1 MTPAASARAPATP
14 ASAASEPARPPSL
27 SADPAKIRT
36 TAVTDH
42 PRRIANGPRLEV
54 KLNPPGVGKS
64 RKLIAEFIPNFHQGP
79 LLNSV
84 AVTVSEL
91 LRIADHLEPKDREL
105 VRKAYDRAAVAHRG
119 QRRLSGEDYVN
130 HPLEVAAILADLQLD
145 AQTIAA
151 ALLHD
156 TVEDTA
162 LTAEEVEAEFG
173 PEVARLVEGVT
184 KLGRISIRT
193 DQQQHAENIR
203 KMMVAMAEDLRVVLI
218 KLADRLHNMR
228 TLDPLPEVKRRKI
241 SRETLD
247 IYAPLA
253 HRLGIGQIRWELE
266 DLAFRNLEPEAYD
279 DVARRIARQ
288 RHEREQLVTDLSD
301 ILASELEKV
310 GIVADITGRPKH
322 IYSVWQKMTREKKD
336 FSEIY
341 DLSAIRV
348 QVDSVRD
355 CYSVLGVVH
364 SLWKPVPGRF
374 KDYIAM
380 PKSNGYQ
387 SLHTTVITH
396 TGEPIEIQIRTHEM
410 HRVAEFGVAAHW
422 TYKEGGRDASF
433 DQKLA
438 WLRSLLEWQNEV
450 GDAESF
456 LDSVKVDLFQ
466 DEVYVFTPRGDVINL
481 PTGSTPVDFAYRI
494 HTEVGH
500 HCIGAK
506 ANGRMVP
513 LDYALQNGEIVE
525 ILTSKVPHGP
535 SRDWLS
541 FVKSASAKERIRKWF
556 KSQRREENVTKGRDL
571 LEQELHRMHRVS
583 MSDLTD
589 AKLLEIAGVHRFAA
603 IDDFLAAI
611 GYGDLSPHAV
621 VMRMSL
627 GTETAGG
634 DLRAIPLLPNV
645 QPTPRVL
652 VRGEKG
658 ILTKIAPC
666 CQPVPGDA
674 IVGYTTRGRGVTVHR
689 VDCVN
694 AINAQDQARV
704 VAVDWDSDATHIYP
718 VAIKIEAW
726 DRQGL
731 LRDIAT
737 VVAENRVNM
746 SSLEVHVYDDKTAV
760 VSATVEI
767 DSLAQLSRLMEKLEG
782 VKDVHTVAREAS

>member
-1 MTPAASARAPATP
+1 
-14 ASAASEPARPPSL
+14 
-27 SADPAKIRT
+27 
-36 TAVTDH
+36 
-42 PRRIANGPRLEV
+42 
-54 KLNPPGVGKS
+54 
-64 RKLIAEFIPNFHQGP
+64 
-79 LLNSV
+79 
-84 AVTVSEL
+84 VTVSEL
-91 LRIADHLEPKDREL
+91 LRIADHLEPKAQEM
-105 VRKAYDRAAVAHRG
+105 VRKAYERAAKAHTG

-130 HPLEVAAILADLQLD
+130 HPMEVAAILADLQLD
-145 AQTIAA
+145 AETIAA

-162 LTAEEVEAEFG
+162 LTADEVEREFG

-184 KLGRISIRT
+184 KLGRISLRS
-193 DQQQHAENIR
+193 DQQQQAENIR

-228 TLDPLPEVKRRKI
+228 TLDPLPDVKRRKI

-266 DLAFRNLEPEAYD
+266 DLAFKYLEPEAYD
-279 DVARRIARQ
+279 DVAKRILRK
-288 RHEREQLVTDLSD
+288 RHEREALVSDLRE
-301 ILASELEKV
+301 ILARELEKV
-310 GIVADITGRPKH
+310 GIVAEITGRPKH
-322 IYSVWQKMTREKKD
+322 IYSVWQKMTRENKD
-336 FSEIY
+336 FTEIY

-355 CYSVLGVVH
+355 CYGVLGVVH

-374 KDYIAM
+374 KDYVAM

-422 TYKEGGRDASF
+422 TYKEGGKDASF
-433 DQKLA
+433 DQKLS
-438 WLRSLLEWQNEV
+438 WLRSLLEWQNDL

-456 LDSVKVDLFQ
+456 LDTVKVDLFQ
-466 DEVYVFTPRGDVINL
+466 DEVYVFTPKGDVLNL
-481 PTGSTPVDFAYRI
+481 PAGSSPVDFAYRI

-500 HCIGAK
+500 RCIGAK
-506 ANGRMVP
+506 VNGRMVP
-513 LDYALQNGEIVE
+513 LDYELKNGEIVE
-525 ILTSKVPHGP
+525 VLTSKGPHGP
-535 SRDWLS
+535 SRDWLN

-556 KSQRREENVTKGRDL
+556 KSQRREENVAKGQDL
-571 LEQELHRMHRVS
+571 LDKELHRMHRVNLA
-583 MSDLTD
+583 DLPD
-589 AKLLEIAGVHRFAA
+589 GKLGEIASLHKFNTV
-603 IDDFLAAI
+603 DDFLAAI

-621 VMRMSL
+621 VMRMALSL
-627 GTETAGG
+627 DAAGG
-634 DLRAIPLLPNV
+634 DLRAIPLIPNV

-689 VDCVN
+689 ADCIN
-694 AINAQDQARV
+694 AVNAQDLARV
-704 VAVDWDSDATHIYP
+704 VPVDWDSEATHLYP

-737 VVAENRVNM
+737 IVAENRVNM
-746 SSLEVHVYDDKTAV
+746 SSLEVHVYDDRTAV
-760 VSATVEI
+760 VSTTVEI

-782 VKDVHTVAREAS
+782 VKDVNTVAREAS

>member
-1 MTPAASARAPATP
+1 M
-14 ASAASEPARPPSL
+14 
-27 SADPAKIRT
+27 
-36 TAVTDH
+36 
-42 PRRIANGPRLEV
+42 
-54 KLNPPGVGKS
+54 
-64 RKLIAEFIPNFHQGP
+64 
-79 LLNSV
+79 
-84 AVTVSEL
+84 TVSEL
-91 LRIADHLEPKDREL
+91 LRVADHLDQEGQKM
-105 VRKAYDRAAVAHRG
+105 VRKAYERAASAHHG

-145 AQTIAA
+145 APTLAA

-162 LTAEEVEAEFG
+162 LTADQVEEEFG

-193 DQQQHAENIR
+193 DQQQQAENIR

-241 SRETLD
+241 SRETRD

-253 HRLGIGQIRWELE
+253 HRLGIGQLKWELE

-279 DVARRIARQ
+279 DVVKRIARK
-288 RHEREQLVTDLSD
+288 RSARETLVSDLRE
-301 ILASELEKV
+301 ILARELDGV
-310 GIVADITGRPKH
+310 GIGAEITGRPKH
-322 IYSVWQKMTREKKD
+322 IYSVWQKMTRENKD

-341 DLSAIRV
+341 DLSAMRV
-348 QVDSVRD
+348 HVESVRD
-355 CYSVLGVVH
+355 CYGVLGVVH

-374 KDYIAM
+374 KDYVAM

-422 TYKEGGRDASF
+422 TYKEGGKDASF
-433 DQKLA
+433 DKKLS

-456 LDSVKVDLFQ
+456 LDTVKGDLFQ
-466 DEVYVFTPRGDVINL
+466 DEVYVFTPKGDVLNL
-481 PTGSTPVDFAYRI
+481 PADSTPVDFAYRI

-500 HCIGAK
+500 RCIGAK

-513 LDYALQNGEIVE
+513 LDYTLKNGAIV
-525 ILTSKVPHGP
+525 IGPKPKGPHGP
-535 SRDWLS
+535 SPDWLN

-556 KSQRREENVTKGRDL
+556 KSQRREENVAKGRDL
-571 LEQELHRMHRVS
+571 LDKELHRMHRIS
-583 MSDLTD
+583 LADLPE
-589 AKLLEIAGVHRFAA
+589 AKLIEIAGMHRYPA

-611 GYGDLSPHAV
+611 GYGDLSPHSV

-627 GTETAGG
+627 AADGAGG
-634 DLRAIPLLPNV
+634 DLRSIPLIPNV

-689 VDCVN
+689 ADCIN
-694 AINAQDQARV
+694 AVNAQDRARV
-704 VAVDWDSDATHIYP
+704 VPVDWDAEATHIYP

-746 SSLEVHVYDDKTAV
+746 SALEVHVYDDKTAV

-782 VKDVHTVAREAS
+782 VRTCTRWGGKA

>member
-1 MTPAASARAPATP
+1 
-14 ASAASEPARPPSL
+14 
-27 SADPAKIRT
+27 
-36 TAVTDH
+36 
-42 PRRIANGPRLEV
+42 
-54 KLNPPGVGKS
+54 
-64 RKLIAEFIPNFHQGP
+64 
-79 LLNSV
+79 
-84 AVTVSEL
+84 VTVSEL
-91 LRIADHLEPKDREL
+91 LRIADHLDPKDQAM
-105 VRKAYDRAAVAHRG
+105 VRRAFEWAASAHNG
-119 QRRLSGEDYVN
+119 QHRLSGEDYVN
-130 HPLEVAAILADLQLD
+130 HPLEVAAILADLELD
-145 AQTIAA
+145 AATIAA

-156 TVEDTA
+156 TVEDTNV
-162 LTAEEVEAEFG
+162 TAEEVKREFG

-184 KLGRISIRT
+184 KLGRISLRT
-193 DQQQHAENIR
+193 DQQQQAENIR

-228 TLDPLPEVKRRKI
+228 TLEPLTEAKRRKI

-253 HRLGIGQIRWELE
+253 HRLGIGQIKWELE
-266 DLAFRNLEPEAYD
+266 DLSLRNLEPEAYD
-279 DVARRIARQ
+279 DVVKRIARK
-288 RHEREQLVTDLSD
+288 RHERESLVSDLRE
-301 ILASELEKV
+301 ILARELEKV
-310 GIVADITGRPKH
+310 GIQAEITGRPKH
-322 IYSVWQKMTREKKD
+322 IYSVWQKMTREDKD

-348 QVDSVRD
+348 QVESVRD
-355 CYSVLGVVH
+355 CYGVLGVVH
-364 SLWKPVPGRF
+364 SLWKPMPGRF

-422 TYKEGGRDASF
+422 TYKEGGKDASF
-433 DQKLA
+433 DQKLS

-456 LDSVKVDLFQ
+456 LNTVKVDLFQ

-481 PTGSTPVDFAYRI
+481 PADSTPVDFAYRI

-500 HCIGAK
+500 RCIGAK
-506 ANGRMVP
+506 VNGRMVP
-513 LDYALQNGEIVE
+513 LEYALQNGEIVE
-525 ILTSKVPHGP
+525 ILTSKGPHGP
-535 SRDWLS
+535 SRDWLN

-556 KSQRREENVTKGRDL
+556 KSQRREENVAKGHDL
-571 LEQELHRMHRVS
+571 LDKELHRMHRIGLA
-583 MSDLTD
+583 DLPEP
-589 AKLLEIAGVHRFAA
+589 KLLEIAGLHRYATV
-603 IDDFLAAI
+603 DDFLAAI

-621 VMRMSL
+621 VMRMAL
-627 GTETAGG
+627 NLDTPGG
-634 DLRAIPLLPNV
+634 DLRTIPLIPQV
-645 QPTPRVL
+645 QPSPRVL

-658 ILTKIAPC
+658 ILTTVASC

-674 IVGYTTRGRGVTVHR
+674 IVGYTTRGKGVTVHR
-689 VDCVN
+689 ADCIN
-694 AINAQDQARV
+694 AVNAQDSARV
-704 VAVDWDSDATHIYP
+704 VPVDWESGATHLYP
-718 VAIKIEAW
+718 VAIKIEAF

-731 LRDIAT
+731 MRDIAT

-760 VSATVEI
+760 VSTTVEI

>member
-1 MTPAASARAPATP
+1 M
-14 ASAASEPARPPSL
+14 
-27 SADPAKIRT
+27 
-36 TAVTDH
+36 
-42 PRRIANGPRLEV
+42 
-54 KLNPPGVGKS
+54 
-64 RKLIAEFIPNFHQGP
+64 
-79 LLNSV
+79 
-84 AVTVSEL
+84 TVSEL
-91 LRIADHLEPKDREL
+91 LRVADHLDPSGQQV
-105 VRKAYDRAAVAHRG
+105 VRKAYERAAEAHRG

-130 HPLEVAAILADLQLD
+130 HPLEVAAILADLELD
-145 AQTIAA
+145 AETIAA

-156 TVEDTA
+156 TVEDTN
-162 LTAEEVEAEFG
+162 LTAEEVKREFG
-173 PEVARLVEGVT
+173 PEVARLVDGVT
-184 KLGRISIRT
+184 KLGRISLRT
-193 DQQQHAENIR
+193 DQQQQAENIR

-228 TLDPLPEVKRRKI
+228 TLQPLAEAKRRKI

-253 HRLGIGQIRWELE
+253 HRLGIGQIKWELE
-266 DLAFRNLEPEAYD
+266 DLAFRNLEPDAYE
-279 DVARRIARQ
+279 DVVGRIARK
-288 RHEREQLVTDLSD
+288 RADREALVSDLRE
-301 ILASELEKV
+301 ILARELEKV

-322 IYSVWQKMTREKKD
+322 IYSVWQKMTREAKE

-348 QVDSVRD
+348 LVETVRD
-355 CYSVLGVVH
+355 CYGVLGVVH
-364 SLWKPVPGRF
+364 SLWKPMPGRF

-396 TGEPIEIQIRTHEM
+396 TGEPIEIQIRTLEM

-422 TYKEGGRDASF
+422 TYKEGGKDASF
-433 DQKLA
+433 DQKLS

-456 LDSVKVDLFQ
+456 LNSVKVDLFQ

-481 PTGSTPVDFAYRI
+481 PADSTPVDFAYRI

-500 HCIGAK
+500 RCIGAK
-506 ANGRMVP
+506 VNGRMVP

-525 ILTSKVPHGP
+525 ILTSKGPHGP
-535 SRDWLS
+535 SRDWLN

-556 KSQRREENVTKGRDL
+556 KSQRREENVAKGRDL
-571 LEQELHRMHRVS
+571 LDKELHRMHRVNIA
-583 MSDLTD
+583 DLAED
-589 AKLLEIAGVHRFAA
+589 KLLEIANVHKFASV
-603 IDDFLAAI
+603 DDFLAAI

-621 VMRMSL
+621 VMRMAL
-627 GTETAGG
+627 NLDGAGG
-634 DLRAIPLLPNV
+634 DVRTIPLIPQV
-645 QPTPRVL
+645 HPTPRVL

-658 ILTKIAPC
+658 ILTSIATC

-674 IVGYTTRGRGVTVHR
+674 IVGYTTRGKGVTVHR
-689 VDCVN
+689 ADCIN
-694 AINAQDQARV
+694 AVNAQDSSRV
-704 VAVDWDSDATHIYP
+704 VPVDWEADATHLYP

-731 LRDIAT
+731 MRDIAT

-746 SSLEVHVYDDKTAV
+746 SALEVHVYDDKTAV

>member
-1 MTPAASARAPATP
+1 M
-14 ASAASEPARPPSL
+14 
-27 SADPAKIRT
+27 
-36 TAVTDH
+36 
-42 PRRIANGPRLEV
+42 
-54 KLNPPGVGKS
+54 
-64 RKLIAEFIPNFHQGP
+64 
-79 LLNSV
+79 
-84 AVTVSEL
+84 TVSEL
-91 LRIADHLEPKDREL
+91 LRVADHLDPEGQQM
-105 VRKAYDRAAVAHRG
+105 VRKAYERAASAHTG

-130 HPLEVAAILADLQLD
+130 HPLEVAAILADLELD
-145 AQTIAA
+145 AETIAA

-162 LTAEEVEAEFG
+162 LTADAVESEFG
-173 PEVARLVEGVT
+173 KEVARLVDGVT
-184 KLGRISIRT
+184 KLGRIALRS
-193 DQQQHAENIR
+193 DQQQQAENIR

-253 HRLGIGQIRWELE
+253 HRLGIGQIKWELE
-266 DLAFRNLEPEAYD
+266 DLAFRNLEPEAYE
-279 DVARRIARQ
+279 DVVKRIARK
-288 RHEREQLVTDLSD
+288 RNDRESLVSDLRE
-301 ILASELEKV
+301 ILARELEKV
-310 GIVADITGRPKH
+310 GILAEITGRPKH
-322 IYSVWQKMTREKKD
+322 IYSVWQKMTRENKD

-355 CYSVLGVVH
+355 CYGVLGVVH

-374 KDYIAM
+374 KDYVAM

-410 HRVAEFGVAAHW
+410 HHVAEFGVAAHW
-422 TYKEGGRDASF
+422 TYKEGGKDASF
-433 DQKLA
+433 DQKLS
-438 WLRSLLEWQNEV
+438 WLRSLLEWQNDL

-456 LDSVKVDLFQ
+456 LDTVKVDLFQ
-466 DEVYVFTPRGDVINL
+466 DEVYVFTPKGEVLNL
-481 PTGSTPVDFAYRI
+481 PADSTPVDFAYRI

-500 HCIGAK
+500 RCIGAK
-506 ANGRMVP
+506 VNGRMVP
-513 LDYALQNGEIVE
+513 LDYELQNGEIVE
-525 ILTSKVPHGP
+525 ILTSKGPHGP
-535 SRDWLS
+535 SRDWLN

-556 KSQRREENVTKGRDL
+556 KSQRREENVAKGRDL
-571 LEQELHRMHRVS
+571 LDKELHRMHRINLV
-583 MSDLTD
+583 DLEEN
-589 AKLLEIAGVHRFAA
+589 KLMQMANLHKYAA
-603 IDDFLAAI
+603 IDDFLAAV
-611 GYGDLSPHAV
+611 GYGDVSPHSV
-621 VMRMSL
+621 VMRMAL
-627 GTETAGG
+627 NVDAPGG
-634 DLRAIPLLPNV
+634 DLQTIPLIPNV

-689 VDCVN
+689 VDCIN
-694 AINAQDQARV
+694 AVNAQDAARV
-704 VAVDWDSDATHIYP
+704 VPVDWDSEATHLYP

-760 VSATVEI
+760 VSTTVEI
-767 DSLAQLSRLMEKLEG
+767 DSLAQLSRLMEKLEA
-782 VKDVHTVAREAS
+782 VKDVNTVAREAS

>member
-42 PRRIANGPRLEV
+42 PSRIANGPRLEV

-91 LRIADHLEPKDREL
+91 LRIADHREPKDREL

-145 AQTIAA
+145 AQTLAA

-162 LTAEEVEAEFG
+162 LTADEVEAEFG

-184 KLGRISIRT
+184 KLGRIPRRS

-203 KMMVAMAEDLRVVLI
+203 KMMVAKAEDLRVVLI
-218 KLADRLHNMR
+218 KHADRLHNMR
-228 TLDPLPEVKRRKI
+228 TLEPLPEVKRRKI

-253 HRLGIGQIRWELE
+253 HRLGIGQIKWELE
-266 DLAFRNLEPEAYD
+266 DLAFRNLEPDAYE
-279 DVARRIARQ
+279 DVAKRIARK

-310 GIVADITGRPKH
+310 GVIADITGRPKH
-322 IYSVWQKMTREKKD
+322 IFSVWQKMTRDQKD
-336 FSEIY
+336 FTEIY

-348 QVDSVRD
+348 LVDTVRD
-355 CYSVLGVVH
+355 CYGVLGVVH

-374 KDYIAM
+374 KDYVAM

-387 SLHTTVITH
+387 SLHTTVIAH
-396 TGEPIEIQIRTHEM
+396 TGEPIEIQIRTQEM

-422 TYKEGGRDASF
+422 TYKEGGKTASF
-433 DQKLA
+433 DQKLS

-456 LDSVKVDLFQ
+456 VDTVKIDLFQ
-466 DEVYVFTPRGDVINL
+466 DEVYVFTPKGDVLDL
-481 PTGSTPVDFAYRI
+481 PAGSTPVDFAYRI

-500 HCIGAK
+500 RCVGAK
-506 ANGRMVP
+506 VNGRMVP
-513 LDYALQNGEIVE
+513 LDYELNNGEIVE
-525 ILTSKVPHGP
+525 IVTTKAPHGP
-535 SRDWLS
+535 SRDWLG

-556 KSQRREENVTKGRDL
+556 KSQRRDENVAKGRDL
-571 LEQELHRMHRVS
+571 LDKELHRMHRINLA
-583 MSDLTD
+583 DLPEP
-589 AKLLEIAGVHRFAA
+589 KLAEIASLHRFATA
-603 IDDFLAAI
+603 DDFLAAI
-611 GYGDLSPHAV
+611 GYGDLSPHDV

-627 GTETAGG
+627 TTNAVGG
-634 DLRAIPLLPNV
+634 DLRPIPLIPNV

-658 ILTKIAPC
+658 ILTKVAPC

-737 VVAENRVNM
+737 IVAENRVNM
-746 SSLEVHVYDDKTAV
+746 SALEVHVYDDKTAV

>member
-1 MTPAASARAPATP
+1 M
-14 ASAASEPARPPSL
+14 
-27 SADPAKIRT
+27 
-36 TAVTDH
+36 
-42 PRRIANGPRLEV
+42 
-54 KLNPPGVGKS
+54 
-64 RKLIAEFIPNFHQGP
+64 
-79 LLNSV
+79 
-84 AVTVSEL
+84 TVSEL
-91 LRIADHLEPKDREL
+91 LRVADHLDPKGQVM
-105 VRKAYDRAAVAHRG
+105 VRKAYERAATAHHG

-130 HPLEVAAILADLQLD
+130 HPLEVAAILADLELD
-145 AQTIAA
+145 AETIAA

-156 TVEDTA
+156 TVEDTN
-162 LTAEEVEAEFG
+162 LTAEEVRREFG
-173 PEVARLVEGVT
+173 PEVARLVDGVT
-184 KLGRISIRT
+184 KLGRISLRT
-193 DQQQHAENIR
+193 DQQQQAENIR

-228 TLDPLPEVKRRKI
+228 TLEPLAEPKRRKI

-253 HRLGIGQIRWELE
+253 HRLGIGQIKWELE
-266 DLAFRNLEPEAYD
+266 DLAFRNLEPDAYT
-279 DVARRIARQ
+279 DVISRIARK
-288 RHEREQLVTDLSD
+288 RADRESLVSDLRE
-301 ILASELEKV
+301 ILARELEKV
-310 GIVADITGRPKH
+310 GIQAEITGRPKH
-322 IYSVWQKMTREKKD
+322 IYSVWQKMTREGKD

-348 QVDSVRD
+348 LVDSVRD
-355 CYSVLGVVH
+355 CYGVLGVVH
-364 SLWKPVPGRF
+364 SLWKPMPGRF
-374 KDYIAM
+374 KDYVAM

-396 TGEPIEIQIRTHEM
+396 TGEPIEIQIRTQEM

-422 TYKEGGRDASF
+422 TYKEGGKDASF
-433 DQKLA
+433 DQKLS

-456 LDSVKVDLFQ
+456 LNTVKVDLFE

-481 PTGSTPVDFAYRI
+481 PADSTPVDFAYRI

-506 ANGRMVP
+506 VNGRMVP

-525 ILTSKVPHGP
+525 ILTSKGPHGP
-535 SRDWLS
+535 SRDWLN

-556 KSQRREENVTKGRDL
+556 KSQRREENVAKGRDL
-571 LEQELHRMHRVS
+571 LDKELHRMHRVS
-583 MSDLTD
+583 LADLPEP
-589 AKLLEIAGVHRFAA
+589 KLLEIASLQKFAT

-621 VMRMSL
+621 VMRMALSL
-627 GTETAGG
+627 DTPGA
-634 DLRAIPLLPNV
+634 DLRTIPSIPQI
-645 QPTPRVL
+645 QPSPRVL

-658 ILTKIAPC
+658 ILTTIATC

-674 IVGYTTRGRGVTVHR
+674 IVGYTTRGKGVTVHR
-689 VDCVN
+689 ADCMN
-694 AINAQDQARV
+694 AVNAQDASRV
-704 VAVDWDSDATHIYP
+704 VPVDWESDATHLYP
-718 VAIKIEAW
+718 VAIKIEAF

-731 LRDIAT
+731 MRDIAT

-746 SSLEVHVYDDKTAV
+746 SALQVHVYDDKTAV

>member
-1 MTPAASARAPATP
+1 M
-14 ASAASEPARPPSL
+14 
-27 SADPAKIRT
+27 
-36 TAVTDH
+36 
-42 PRRIANGPRLEV
+42 
-54 KLNPPGVGKS
+54 
-64 RKLIAEFIPNFHQGP
+64 
-79 LLNSV
+79 
-84 AVTVSEL
+84 TVSEL
-91 LRIADHLEPKDREL
+91 LRVADHLDPHGQQV
-105 VRKAYDRAAVAHRG
+105 VRKAYERAAEAHHG

-130 HPLEVAAILADLQLD
+130 HPLEVAAILADLELD
-145 AQTIAA
+145 AETIAA

-156 TVEDTA
+156 TVEDTN
-162 LTAEEVEAEFG
+162 LTADEVKREFG

-184 KLGRISIRT
+184 KLGRISLRT
-193 DQQQHAENIR
+193 DQQQQAENIR

-228 TLDPLPEVKRRKI
+228 TLEPLAEAKRRKI

-253 HRLGIGQIRWELE
+253 HRLGIGQIKWELE
-266 DLAFRNLEPEAYD
+266 DLAFRNLEPDAYE
-279 DVARRIARQ
+279 DVVGRIARK
-288 RHEREQLVTDLSD
+288 RADREALVSDLRE
-301 ILASELEKV
+301 ILDRELEKV
-310 GIVADITGRPKH
+310 GIAADITGRPKH
-322 IYSVWQKMTREKKD
+322 MYSVWQKMTREGKD

-348 QVDSVRD
+348 LVESVRD
-355 CYSVLGVVH
+355 CYGVLGVVH
-364 SLWKPVPGRF
+364 SLWKPMPGRF

-396 TGEPIEIQIRTHEM
+396 TGEPIEIQIRTQEM

-422 TYKEGGRDASF
+422 TYKEGGKDASF
-433 DQKLA
+433 DQKLS

-456 LDSVKVDLFQ
+456 LNTVKVDLFQ

-481 PTGSTPVDFAYRI
+481 PSDSTPVDFAYRI

-500 HCIGAK
+500 RCIGAK
-506 ANGRMVP
+506 VNGRMVP
-513 LDYALQNGEIVE
+513 LDYELQNGEIVE
-525 ILTSKVPHGP
+525 ILTSKGPHGP
-535 SRDWLS
+535 SRDWLN

-556 KSQRREENVTKGRDL
+556 KSQRREENVAKGRDL
-571 LEQELHRMHRVS
+571 LDKELHRMHRVS
-583 MSDLTD
+583 LADLPEN
-589 AKLLEIAGVHRFAA
+589 KLLEIANVHKSAS

-621 VMRMSL
+621 VMRMAL
-627 GTETAGG
+627 NLDGAAG
-634 DLRAIPLLPNV
+634 DLRTIPSIP
-645 QPTPRVL
+645 QAHPSPRVL

-658 ILTKIAPC
+658 ILTSIATC

-674 IVGYTTRGRGVTVHR
+674 IVGYTTRGKGVTVHR
-689 VDCVN
+689 ADCIN
-694 AINAQDQARV
+694 AVNAQDSSRV
-704 VAVDWDSDATHIYP
+704 VPVDWETDATHLYP

-731 LRDIAT
+731 MRDIAT

-746 SSLEVHVYDDKTAV
+746 SALEVHVYDDKTAV